1 MMQKTKTKPQTQNK
15 FPSSST
21 CTYNETIC
29 IILTRVYYCW
39 GLPSSFEGYF
49 VLPAAVSLI
58 PEVTARVSHIQHR
71 VARGGTEHKRTPSE
85 FQPVL
90 SFHPPASPQE
100 EPECRWRWPQAQDGH
115 FALGVS
121 SFAGSQTLKGKVWGF
136 LLFWFFVFGVFLH
149 VCIVLKA
156 NPQRQT
162 VLLLTLSFTIKRKKA
177 ARVQRACARRKNTQ
191 ETVLFCFF

>member
-49 VLPAAVSLI
+49 VLPAAISLI

-71 VARGGTEHKRTPSE
+71 VACGCTEHKRTPSE
-85 FQPVL
+85 FQTVL
-90 SFHPPASPQE
+90 SFHPPASISPRGARV
-100 EPECRWRWPQAQDGH
+100 PVTVTAGSRRALRIGCLFFCRQPNIEGQS
-115 FALGVS
+115 LGVS
-121 SFAGSQTLKGKVWGF
+121 LVLVFCFWGF
-136 LLFWFFVFGVFLH
+136 FACLH
-149 VCIVLKA
+149 C
-156 NPQRQT
+156 
-162 VLLLTLSFTIKRKKA
+162 S
-177 ARVQRACARRKNTQ
+177 
-191 ETVLFCFF
+191 